1 MPRLD
6 ELHAVTVTICAVFDY
21 SDYIINKNIHHRIYE
36 VISVAFQALY
46 MVPVVLSVAMIA
58 AFQLPAFTERQNLG
72 AVTLLLVLFGSA
84 YIRVPL
90 PPEIFLSQ
98 DRRLI
103 RTSQC

>member
-1 MPRLD
+1 M
-6 ELHAVTVTICAVFDY
+6 
-21 SDYIINKNIHHRIYE
+21 S
-36 VISVAFQALY
+36 FQALY

-58 AFQLPAFTERQNLG
+58 AFQLPAFTDRQNLG

-103 RTSQC
+103 RTSQS

>member
-1 MPRLD
+1 M
-6 ELHAVTVTICAVFDY
+6 
-21 SDYIINKNIHHRIYE
+21 S
-36 VISVAFQALY
+36 FQALY

-58 AFQLPAFTERQNLG
+58 AFQLPAFTDRQNLG

-103 RTSQC
+103 RTSQSWQVLKALELHECIIQQMLHAAALAKEEVLVNVSSFR

>member
-1 MPRLD
+1 M
-6 ELHAVTVTICAVFDY
+6 
-21 SDYIINKNIHHRIYE
+21 S
-36 VISVAFQALY
+36 FQALY

-72 AVTLLLVLFGSA
+72 AVTLLLVLYGSA

-98 DRRLI
+98 DSLI
-103 RTSQC
+103 RTSQSWQVLKALELHECIIQQMLHVAALAKEEVLVNASSFR